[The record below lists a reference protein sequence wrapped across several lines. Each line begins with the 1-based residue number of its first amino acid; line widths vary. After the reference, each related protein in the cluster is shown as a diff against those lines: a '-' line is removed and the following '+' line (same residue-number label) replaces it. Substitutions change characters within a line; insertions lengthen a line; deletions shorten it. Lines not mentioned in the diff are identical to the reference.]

1 MNSYEIVAHFAR
13 EGAALFF
20 LAMCVCLYLMRRN
33 NRMMRIMLA
42 AAVCTTL
49 CFFKDI
55 FFNFDQWRDDYG
67 SEMVTSLIDLINV
80 PMLCAFFI
88 EVGLPNTAH
97 SRRMQLIGI
106 AQASFVPLYMA
117 LPHIA
122 IIVAAHALA
131 IVLALSTVVITVVS
145 SIRHQHFI
153 NARYSHTDNLCT
165 HWAAVIATI
174 YAIMLAIYTM
184 ALGQV
189 TWVSDLIYNVV
200 SVSIW
205 IAMFTCATR
214 HRVLR
219 VIDEDERAHAQLTKA
234 KGEEVYVTEAQQ
246 PVRTCAADSHA
257 ERTLGERLA
266 HYFHTDKPYL
276 SSRLTLEEF
285 SQSLGTSK
293 RSVAEY
299 LRYST
304 GESFYDYVNGERVNE
319 ACRIIDNIKQQ
330 GQKPAMASVATA
342 SGFCSQSAFNRCFHQ
357 FVHMSPQAYYK
368 L

>member
-1 MNSYEIVAHFAR
+1 MNDYELVAHFAR
-13 EGAALFF
+13 EGAAIFSL
-20 LAMCVCLYLMRRN
+20 LMCVCLYFMRRN
-33 NRMMRIMLA
+33 NRMMRFLLA

-49 CFFKDI
+49 CYFKDI
-55 FFNFDQWRDDYG
+55 YFHFDQWRDDYI
-67 SEMVTSLIDLINV
+67 SEITTSLIDLANV

-88 EVGLPNTAH
+88 EVALPNTAH
-97 SRRMQLIGI
+97 SRRMQLMAI
-106 AQASFVPLYMA
+106 AQVAFVPMYMA
-117 LPHIA
+117 WPTTA
-122 IIVAAHALA
+122 VIVMAHGLA
-131 IVLALSTVVITVVS
+131 MVLALTTVGITVVS

-153 NARYSHTDNLCT
+153 NARYSHTDNLRT

-174 YAIMLAIYTM
+174 YAVMLAIYTL
-184 ALGQV
+184 ALGRV
-189 TWVSDLIYNVV
+189 TWVSDLIYNMV

-205 IAMFTCATR
+205 IAMFTCAAR

-219 VIDEDERAHAQLTKA
+219 VIGEDERAHAQLTKA

>member
-153 NARYSHTDNLCT
+153 NARYSHTENLRT
-165 HWAAVIATI
+165 HWAAVIASL
-174 YAIMLAIYTM
+174 YAALLSIYTL

-189 TWVSDLIYNVV
+189 TWVSDLIYNLV
-200 SVSIW
+200 SVTIW
-205 IAMFTCATR
+205 IVMFAYATK

-219 VIDEDERAHAQLTKA
+219 VVNEDEHGYALMNKG
-234 KGEEVYVTEAQQ
+234 KGEELYVRGSQQ
-246 PVRTCAADSHA
+246 HAEGTPADSHTSG
-257 ERTLGERLA
+257 TLGERLV

-276 SSRLTLEEF
+276 SPGLTLEDF
-285 SQSLGTSK
+285 SKSLGTSK

-299 LRYST
+299 LHYNT
-304 GESFYDYVNGERVNE
+304 GDSFYDYVNGERINE
-319 ACRIIDNIKQQ
+319 ACRIIDSIKQQ
-330 GQKPAMASVATA
+330 GQKPAMATVATA
-342 SGFCSQSAFNRCFHQ
+342 CGFYSQASFNHCFHQ
-357 FVHMSPQAYYK
+357 FVHMSPHAYYK